1 MKAFTQYLYETQKTF
16 EFCIKL
22 ANTDPTAETLDR
34 IKNAL
39 ETYSLASISKPKR
52 LPIQEHQE
60 FPKMGACECHLV
72 DVVVNYPVTVDQLSQ
87 VISERAF
94 VPRGT
99 FIVRTKN
106 EYEQTES
113 AEAHGKDSTG
123 SLLEKPELEAVPGA
137 QDLVGQQRIGS
148 MLKELESRKYEIA
161 GKEKSDSKTLN
172 DAPLNS
178 VSPVGSR
185 QNKIPSPVKGK

>member
-1 MKAFTQYLYETQKTF
+1 
-16 EFCIKL
+16 
-22 ANTDPTAETLDR
+22 
-34 IKNAL
+34 
-39 ETYSLASISKPKR
+39 
-52 LPIQEHQE
+52 
-60 FPKMGACECHLV
+60 
-72 DVVVNYPVTVDQLSQ
+72 LSQ

-106 EYEQTES
+106 EYEQTEA
-113 AEAHGKDSTG
+113 AEAHGKDHDG
-123 SLLEKPELEAVPGA
+123 SLLEKPELEDVPGG
-137 QDLVGQQRIGS
+137 QELVGQQRIGS
-148 MLKELESRKYEIA
+148 MMKELESRKYEIA

-172 DAPLNS
+172 DAPMNS